1 MNDNERTPQ
10 DQPIPADAPTLP
22 LSPSDAAPADAPSA
36 APAAGPA
43 AVPAEPRRRG
53 RRTALLAG
61 GAVVAAALL
70 VGGGAAV
77 GAAIADDD
85 DDEDR
90 AASLS
95 SSDGLAGAR
104 ADGDRDDAPTGGEAG
119 SISTEAYGAASA
131 DELTAIA
138 DAARAAADGD
148 VVSLDADRDGTWDVQ
163 LVAADGSE
171 TDVRVDVD
179 GIVTVTATESAEA
192 DDTAAENVLDVA
204 TLRTVIEAALSEA
217 DGRIIDVDADDDPRS
232 PFDVSVLTADRGVVD
247 VTVGTDGSV
256 LRTELDD

>member
-22 LSPSDAAPADAPSA
+22 LSPSDAAPADAPADAPSA
-36 APAAGPA
+36 APA

-77 GAAIADDD
+77 GAALADDD

-95 SSDGLAGAR
+95 SSDGLAM
-104 ADGDRDDAPTGGEAG
+104 
-119 SISTEAYGAASA
+119 SIEAYGAASA

-148 VVSLDADRDGTWDVQ
+148 VVSLDAERDGTWDVQ

-179 GIVTVTATESAEA
+179 GTVTVTATEAAEA